1 MQRRVALTLNPRSR
15 RSDVNG
21 DTDREQPLARPPRL
35 LSIVAT
41 ESRLRVMGGKP
52 RSEHIFSGFPPITDL
67 SRSIAV
73 YNERMNGLSVRSRT
87 THTAGGHCVG
97 GGHAARDRVFRDPM
111 LGKVGKVKPVPEWR
125 IWVCGSGPVELRSN
139 PDCGIGCAP
148 LQHPEAEAFAV
159 ERADRR
165 GQSEDETCRGA
176 LTSIEGLPPH

>member
-1 MQRRVALTLNPRSR
+1 
-15 RSDVNG
+15 
-21 DTDREQPLARPPRL
+21 
-35 LSIVAT
+35 
-41 ESRLRVMGGKP
+41 MGGKP

-176 LTSIEGLPPH
+176 YNIY